1 MNATLKNKFFILEF
15 FFHGITKNDYFLFIY
30 LLLLLFFFEIV
41 AYLKILILKK
51 IFSLPRFEIYL
62 ILDVTLFFFLLNITS
77 KYLYVLNKV
86 DC

>member
-1 MNATLKNKFFILEF
+1 MIIF
-15 FFHGITKNDYFLFIY
+15 YLFIY
-30 LLLLLFFFEIV
+30 LFLLLLLLLLFEIV